1 MGRFSSFFFT
11 ETHREKMIDDVP
23 RKQMKYVYAK
33 NEIIVKIPA
42 MSMSDLHLRWDEV
55 SGLFSGS
62 LEQFNDKFSLVAG
75 NRAGAEAFGSF

>member
-1 MGRFSSFFFT
+1 
-11 ETHREKMIDDVP
+11 MIDDVP
-23 RKQMKYVYAK
+23 RKQMKYVYAE

-55 SGLFSGS
+55 SGLFGGS
-62 LEQFNDKFSLVAG
+62 LEQFNDKFSLVAR